1 MCLLFAFEIII
12 LCEAEAF
19 KNRIWYFKTWEDVA
33 WQPVVGMQGTSVV
46 FLYQPS
52 IAVFWRSPFPHCT
65 LGGAVSH
72 GSKPPWSKDAIPS
85 QPGQLE
91 VLPLGG
97 KNSGKREGKTLGT
110 DVAL

>member
-46 FLYQPS
+46 FLYQPRS
-52 IAVFWRSPFPHCT
+52 LSFGEALPPLHTWWGCQSQFKAPLVKGCYPIATWPIASFP
-65 LGGAVSH
+65 S
-72 GSKPPWSKDAIPS
+72 W
-85 QPGQLE
+85 
-91 VLPLGG
+91 G
-97 KNSGKREGKTLGT
+97 KKLAGDKRVRTLGT
-110 DVAL
+110 D